1 MLDSLET
8 LIYDQMNEWNVPGI
22 AIGLKHGNQIEFG
35 GYGVANM
42 ETGAPV
48 APETLFQIGSISKI
62 FTATLVM
69 TLVEREGLDLDA
81 RVVDL
86 LPEFRVAD
94 ADATQKI
101 LVRHLLTHRSGF
113 YGDRFDPHGEGDDAL
128 ARAVAAMSD
137 LKQQTRP
144 GDLWTYCNA
153 GWDVLGRIVEITLG
167 TTFEDAMRTRVFE
180 PMGLDRST
188 YFAREAILHSTA
200 VGHRGGSGEDPI
212 RVATPWPIP
221 RRSNAAG
228 GVSSNVLE
236 VMRFGVCHVRGGAIG
251 EERVLDE
258 NLTRL
263 MQTKQV
269 EADYGRDWGLGWQ
282 IRDLG
287 GSLTAEHA
295 GATNGF
301 MARLITIPEQDFVI
315 VVLTNGETGTAAHTR
330 IANEAM
336 SQILGITIESPEA
349 VEVSAEV
356 LDRFVG
362 TYAHDLSDIAIAKT
376 ETGLTIQRV
385 GHDPFSGE
393 DTYHDAYPIAPISE
407 TEFKVEAGPE
417 KGNVGELFF
426 EKDGSKRFIRIGG
439 RLGFPQS

>member
-1 MLDSLET
+1 MLDTLET
-8 LIYDQMNEWNVPGI
+8 LIYDQMNEWSVPGI

-69 TLVEREGLDLDA
+69 TLVDREGLDLNA

-94 ADATQKI
+94 ADATGKI
-101 LVRHLLTHRSGF
+101 LVRHLLTHRAGF

-128 ARAVAAMSD
+128 ARAIAAMGD
-137 LKQQTRP
+137 LKQQTPP
-144 GDLWTYCNA
+144 GEFWTYCNA
-153 GWDVLGRIVEITLG
+153 GWDVLGRIVEKTLG
-167 TTFEDAMRTRVFE
+167 TTFEAAMRERVFE

-188 YFAREAILHSTA
+188 YFASEAILHSAA
-200 VGHRGGSGEDPI
+200 VGHRGGGDEPI

-236 VMRFGVCHVRGGAIG
+236 VMRFAVCHVRGGAIG
-251 EERVLDE
+251 DERVLSE
-258 NLTRL
+258 ASSRL

-269 EADYGRDWGLGWQ
+269 DADYGRDWGLGW
-282 IRDLG
+282 IVRDLG
-287 GSLTAEHA
+287 GLRTAEHS

-301 MARLITIPEQDFVI
+301 MARLITIPEEDFVI
-315 VVLTNGETGTAAHTR
+315 VVLTNGETGTPAHSA
-330 IANEAM
+330 IANAAM
-336 SQILGITIESPEA
+336 SQILGITIESPA
-349 VEVSAEV
+349 VIDAPAEV
-356 LDRFVG
+356 VDRFVG
-362 TYAHDLSDIAIAKT
+362 KYAHDLSDIVIAKT
-376 ETGLTIQRV
+376 DNGLTIQRV

-393 DTYHDAYPIAPISE
+393 DTYHDAYPIVPISE
-407 TEFKVEAGPE
+407 TEFKIEAGPE
-417 KGNVGELFF
+417 KGNVAELFLDS
-426 EKDGSKRFIRIGG
+426 DGSVRFLRIGG
-439 RLGFPQS
+439 RLGYPQA